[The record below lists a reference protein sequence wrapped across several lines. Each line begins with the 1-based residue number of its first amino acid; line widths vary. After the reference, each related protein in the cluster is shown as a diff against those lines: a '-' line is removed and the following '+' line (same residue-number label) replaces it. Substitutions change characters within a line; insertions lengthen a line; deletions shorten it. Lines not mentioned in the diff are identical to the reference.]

1 MIEIVQTSQLLLSLS
16 LVAIVLKKDFKIAT
30 IIMVLLIVV
39 LYSVK

>member
-16 LVAIVLKKDFKIAT
+16 LLVTALKRDFRMAT

>member
-1 MIEIVQTSQLLLSLS
+1 MIEVVQTSQLLLSIS
-16 LVAIVLKKDFKIAT
+16 LIATALKKDFRIAT